1 MFNHILFCGAGEFL
15 IMLSHDTLHSK
26 QVIQFFCLLE
36 HFFVFL
42 HDVILRYS
50 TMTLVS
56 LTSNYLY
63 LLMYIVEDRI
73 YLDKSVLLLILFI
86 EQFVTLPYI
95 TALRLIELI
104 VCRRIEMMLTLDEQI
119 LHN

>member
-1 MFNHILFCGAGEFL
+1 MFNHILFCGVGEFL

-26 QVIQFFCLLE
+26 QVIQVQNLIK
-36 HFFVFL
+36 H
-42 HDVILRYS
+42 Y
-50 TMTLVS
+50 
-56 LTSNYLY
+56 
-63 LLMYIVEDRI
+63 
-73 YLDKSVLLLILFI
+73 VLLLILFI

>member
-26 QVIQFFCLLE
+26 QVIQVQNLIK
-36 HFFVFL
+36 H
-42 HDVILRYS
+42 Y
-50 TMTLVS
+50 
-56 LTSNYLY
+56 
-63 LLMYIVEDRI
+63 
-73 YLDKSVLLLILFI
+73 VLLLILFI

-119 LHN
+119 LNN

>member
-1 MFNHILFCGAGEFL
+1 MDVQLAEKVFHFL
-15 IMLSHDTLHSK
+15 IKILSIFPCVIEDTTPPIPPTSK
-26 QVIQFFCLLE
+26 IT
-36 HFFVFL
+36 FL
-42 HDVILRYS
+42 PLPASPGQLKKRFESIND
-50 TMTLVS
+50 
-56 LTSNYLY
+56 SN
-63 LLMYIVEDRI
+63 
-73 YLDKSVLLLILFI
+73 KSGLLLILFI